1 MNTYQQAADALKAA
15 VKASLDQD
23 VDSNL
28 QSEIWRHYQGMQ
40 NIANQLE
47 HKESF
52 SLSGVM
58 YDPDEN
64 IQFTEGPFA
73 ADTVSLGNLTF
84 GDDIISFGDY
94 KSQEY
99 RPD

>member
-1 MNTYQQAADALKAA
+1 MTSYQKAIKALEECVKDAMEN
-15 VKASLDQD
+15 D
-23 VDSNL
+23 VDAGL
-28 QSEIWRHYQGMQ
+28 QMELWRHYQGMQ

-64 IQFTEGPFA
+64 IQFTGGTFA
-73 ADTVSLGNLTF
+73 ADTVSLGSLTF
-84 GDDIISFGDY
+84 GDDVISFGDY